1 MTLTPRDAVVEFT
14 FESWTDAVE
23 RGMARPPERLAL
35 TMMRHPAVR
44 RLLVADPPRN
54 AIRRVAKR
62 MLGRREAAFPSD
74 ERHRIAR
81 PLTLRAVDPTTIDGL
96 ERQNAEYDYVLARA
110 AARMGMRDPVAIT
123 ASPFS
128 AGYAPHAWCAARSY
142 YARDDWTELP
152 ARRPWVP
159 ALREAYR
166 RIRASGMPVLAVSQA
181 ILERIDPRGPG
192 VVVPNGV
199 DPGEWAGPPPDEP
212 AALAG
217 IPHPRAVYV
226 GTLDSRLDVDG
237 VAALA
242 ARRPD
247 LHIVLIGPQGEPE
260 HLAPLRGLPT
270 VHVLPPAGRA
280 QLVAAI
286 RTSDVCL
293 VAHTRTTLTAAM
305 SPLKIYEY
313 LAGGAPVLSVDLP
326 PVRGIDDRVLL
337 TDSVADFSDRVDE
350 ALALGPAAERDRL
363 GFVAANSW
371 ASRHERIL
379 ETAYGAAS

>member
-1 MTLTPRDAVVEFT
+1 
-14 FESWTDAVE
+14 
-23 RGMARPPERLAL
+23 
-35 TMMRHPAVR
+35 
-44 RLLVADPPRN
+44 
-54 AIRRVAKR
+54 
-62 MLGRREAAFPSD
+62 
-74 ERHRIAR
+74 
-81 PLTLRAVDPTTIDGL
+81 
-96 ERQNAEYDYVLARA
+96 
-110 AARMGMRDPVAIT
+110 
-123 ASPFS
+123 
-128 AGYAPHAWCAARSY
+128 
-142 YARDDWTELP
+142 
-152 ARRPWVP
+152 
-159 ALREAYR
+159 
-166 RIRASGMPVLAVSQA
+166 
-181 ILERIDPRGPG
+181 
-192 VVVPNGV
+192 
-199 DPGEWAGPPPDEP
+199 
-212 AALAG
+212 
-217 IPHPRAVYV
+217 V

-270 VHVLPPAGRA
+270 VHVLPPVGRA

-305 SPLKIYEY
+305 SPLKVYEY